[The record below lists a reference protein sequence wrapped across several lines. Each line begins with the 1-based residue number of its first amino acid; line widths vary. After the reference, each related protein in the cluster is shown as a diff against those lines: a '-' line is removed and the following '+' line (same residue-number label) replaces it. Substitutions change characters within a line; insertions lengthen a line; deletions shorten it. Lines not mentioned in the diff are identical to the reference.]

1 MKWKYEKACQKA
13 GLSEEEIQEI
23 RKVFDSEKS
32 KRKVNKKNKE
42 KLEIQEVSIESIQKE
57 FDTRFDFPDPSKNTE
72 EDAVR
77 QLALTYLND
86 FLKRFSIEEQYIL
99 LSWGIL
105 PDREVA
111 KRLKIK
117 KTTMQD
123 RRKALIKKLKEL
135 FKKETDLL

>member
-1 MKWKYEKACQKA
+1 M
-13 GLSEEEIQEI
+13 
-23 RKVFDSEKS
+23 
-32 KRKVNKKNKE
+32 
-42 KLEIQEVSIESIQKE
+42 
-57 FDTRFDFPDPSKNTE
+57 
-72 EDAVR
+72 R